1 MHLLRPSFLASAA
14 LSLGVIALTGCGGVS
29 DSRQSVQEP
38 SAEGRVEERPVVSQP
53 ASDATPVKA
62 SPLASNQNALAVE
75 PYELGG
81 VEVALL
87 RVRRSSG
94 DTLNVYWM
102 LTNRSSEDKVLI
114 ECRSS
119 WYCPYKLAAGTHG
132 NGTYIIDSIN
142 QKKHLV
148 VRANKKPVV
157 STFKTPLAISPGS
170 SVNVWAKFPA
180 PPADVKTV
188 SVYIPGVAPIEDVEI
203 TE

>member
-14 LSLGVIALTGCGGVS
+14 LSLGVSSLTGCGGVS
-29 DSRQSVQEP
+29 DIQQSVQEP
-38 SAEGRVEERPVVSQP
+38 SAEGRVEERPVASQST
-53 ASDATPVKA
+53 SDATPVKA

-94 DTLNVYWM
+94 NTLNVYWM
-102 LTNRSSEDKVLI
+102 FTNRSSEDKLLVD
-114 ECRSS
+114 CRAS
-119 WYCPYKLAAGTHG
+119 WYCQYKLAAGT
-132 NGTYIIDSIN
+132 YIIDSTN

-148 VRANKKPVV
+148 VTANDKPVV
-157 STFKTPLAISPGS
+157 STFKTPLTISPGS
-170 SVNVWAKFPA
+170 SINVWAKFPA

-188 SVYIPGVAPIEDVEI
+188 SVYIPGIVPIEDVEI